1 MDEVWKVLG
10 ALNATGAWTLE
21 PIPLESRIHTLPR
34 ILSLAPLTLPWDPWR
49 GGAVQGNEGPALTAL
64 VLFHNTTS
72 IFSGFS
78 LNPHDPVGQTK
89 AGISSPILQVRE
101 WGLQGCYMIG
111 SQVF

>member
-1 MDEVWKVLG
+1 MESVRRTKCNRGMDSRTHPIRKQDSYPAQNSVPCSPDPTLG
-10 ALNATGAWTLE
+10 SMG
-21 PIPLESRIHTLPR
+21 
-34 ILSLAPLTLPWDPWR
+34 